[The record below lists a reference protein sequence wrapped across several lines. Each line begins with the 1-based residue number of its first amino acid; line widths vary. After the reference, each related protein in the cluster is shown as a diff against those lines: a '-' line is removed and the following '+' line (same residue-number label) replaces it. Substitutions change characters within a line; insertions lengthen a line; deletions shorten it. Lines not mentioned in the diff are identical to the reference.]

1 MKIINTPVL
10 FLLGVTICQAGNA
23 PAQTAEKDLIQYDVE
38 LIIFEDAH
46 ARYINS
52 ELWPENNKEDEN
64 ADEQQESLVGQ
75 TAEDNNIELISDLDK
90 LSLSEIENI
99 DNTEKTENES
109 LDITDFNDIEPTIL
123 INQQNK
129 LNKSSEYNILYYAS
143 WRQYGLEES
152 KSFDI
157 DINEL
162 SNYHPGT
169 QQKQINT
176 NTGAQQS
183 NNQELEVA
191 ENTISGKIKVVLA
204 RYLHFYTELTYQRV
218 LDEPLDEKED
228 TGFDSASLETDENK
242 NTFSVSDTTLEN
254 TKPAIAY
261 QVLPITTHRRMRSKE
276 LHYIDHPLVGI
287 LVQINPVPVVKDE
300 TEQ

>member
-1 MKIINTPVL
+1 MKTINTLVL
-10 FLLGVTICQAGNA
+10 FLLGATICQAENT

-52 ELWPENNKEDEN
+52 ELWPENNKEDKN
-64 ADEQQESLVGQ
+64 AGEQ

-204 RYLHFYTELTYQRV
+204 RYLHFYTELAYQRV

-228 TGFDSASLETDENK
+228 TGFDSASLETNENK
-242 NTFSVSDTTLEN
+242 NEFSVSDTTLEN
-254 TKPAIAY
+254 TIPAIAY

>member
-1 MKIINTPVL
+1 VL
-10 FLLGVTICQAGNA
+10 FLLGATICQAGNA
-23 PAQTAEKDLIQYDVE
+23 PAQTAEKDLIQYDIE

-46 ARYINS
+46 ARYLNS

-64 ADEQQESLVGQ
+64 PGEQAEQLVGQ
-75 TAEDNNIELISDLDK
+75 TTGENNIDAISDLDNLK
-90 LSLSEIENI
+90 LSEIENI
-99 DNTEKTENES
+99 DSDKKTEGES
-109 LDITDFNDIEPTIL
+109 FDITDFNDIEPTIL

-129 LNKSSEYNILYYAS
+129 INKSSEYNILYYAS
-143 WRQYGLEES
+143 WRQYGLEKN

-162 SNYHPGT
+162 SNYHRGT

-204 RYLHFYTELTYQRV
+204 RYLHFYTELAYQRV
-218 LDEPLDEKED
+218 LDEPLDENVD
-228 TGFDSASLETDENK
+228 TGFDSASLETNENK
-242 NTFSVSDTTLEN
+242 NVFSVSDTRLEN
-254 TKPAIAY
+254 ITPAIAY
-261 QVLPITTHRRMRSKE
+261 QVFPITMHRRMRSKE